1 MKPTIMLLLFW
12 MLASA
17 LQASQP
23 LILDLSKARSY
34 ALEHNKNLK
43 SAGYALDKSQLAVRE
58 AIANGLPQV
67 NASMDYSNALGAKIS
82 IRFAENMPAS
92 EIDIKPQSNM
102 YVNVNQLLFSGN
114 YIVGVQLAKLGQNL
128 SRLGIEKTE
137 IEVLSMVTDAYYMAV
152 VSRESKKVLEQN
164 LSNLNGLFEKT
175 SAMQKAGLIEKTDL
189 DQLSVQLNALHLAL
203 ASAKRQHELSLNL
216 LRLHIGAGIDME
228 LEITDT
234 LEQLMEDTAYESIQ
248 MQQFN
253 PEMQIDYRMMQQ
265 QEYIS
270 RKMVDMQRA
279 HALPTLA
286 AFYRYTYKLLKPDFD
301 MTPANMVGLQLN
313 IPIISSGVR
322 HAQTQ
327 QAKIDLKTLQNNK
340 SFLADQLMLQDKQLR
355 FNLAN
360 AVEAYAHQQNNIE
373 VARRV
378 NQSYKNKYA
387 QGMIS
392 GLDLINADNNYL
404 RAESDHIS
412 AAMQALIARL
422 QLEKLY
428 GKIE

>member
-1 MKPTIMLLLFW
+1 MKSKILLL
-12 MLASA
+12 LASLLSITA
-17 LQASQP
+17 FASQP
-23 LILDLSKARSY
+23 LILDLSAARSH
-34 ALEHNKNLK
+34 AMEHNKNLK
-43 SAGYALDKSQLAVRE
+43 SAGFALEKSQLAVRE
-58 AIANGLPQV
+58 AIANGLPQLS
-67 NASMDYSNALGAKIS
+67 ASMDYSNALGAKIS
-82 IRFAENMPAS
+82 IRFAEGMPAS

-102 YVNVNQLLFSGN
+102 YINVNQLLFSGN
-114 YIVGVQLAKLGQNL
+114 YIVGVQLAKLGQNM

-137 IEVLSMVTDAYYMAV
+137 LEVLTMVTDAYYMV
-152 VSRESKKVLEQN
+152 VVTGESKKILDQN
-164 LSNLNGLFEKT
+164 VSNLKGLFDKT
-175 SAMQKAGLIEKTDL
+175 AAMASVGLIEQTDL
-189 DQLSVQLNALHLAL
+189 DQLSVQLNALRLAL
-203 ASAKRQHELSLNL
+203 ASAQRQHELAINL
-216 LRLHIGAGIDME
+216 LRLHIGAGIDVE
-228 LEITDT
+228 LQLTDS
-234 LEQLMEDTAYESIQ
+234 LNQLMDDAAFESIQ
-248 MQQFN
+248 MQQFK
-253 PEMQIDYRMMQQ
+253 PENQIDFRMMQQ
-265 QEYIS
+265 QEFIS
-270 RKMVDMQRA
+270 QKMVDMQRA

-313 IPIISSGVR
+313 IPIASSGVR

-340 SFLADQLMLQDKQLR
+340 SLLADQLQLQDKQLR
-355 FNLAN
+355 FNLSN
-360 AVEAYAHQQNNIE
+360 ALEAYLHQQNNIE

-378 NQSYKNKYA
+378 YASMKHKYG

-412 AAMQALIARL
+412 AAMQVLTARL